1 MPSEQLLEQKAKAVL
16 RGLLNT
22 STTKRERVL
31 LSMATGTTLTT
42 QQQRLA
48 ARVLDG
54 YTTGEFTDLRQAI
67 ICIARQ

>member
-1 MPSEQLLEQKAKAVL
+1 MPSEQLLEQKAKAAL

-22 STTKRERVL
+22 SIPERERVL

-48 ARVLDG
+48 LRVLDG
-54 YTTGEFTDLRQAI
+54 YMSGEFTDLCQAI
-67 ICIARQ
+67 VCIARQ